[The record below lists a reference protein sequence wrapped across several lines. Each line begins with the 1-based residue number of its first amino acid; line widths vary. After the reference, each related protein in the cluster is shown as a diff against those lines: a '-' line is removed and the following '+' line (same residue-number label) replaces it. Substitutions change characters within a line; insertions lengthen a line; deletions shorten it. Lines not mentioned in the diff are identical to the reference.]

1 MTKSKFKQNKL
12 TKLKIM
18 YNWRFIDQK
27 SINIQIADSETQARK
42 KIENRYGIDE
52 AKYRITGC
60 EIVMEGVK
68 EFV

>member
-1 MTKSKFKQNKL
+1 MVKSKFKQNIH

-42 KIENRYGIDE
+42 KIENRYGIDK